1 MKKGTKA
8 LLAIALAS
16 VICGLGLFAAA
27 VAVAGGRFDAFQTRV
42 YEEKSFS
49 AQIDGLSLVS
59 VRDDNH
65 AIRFV
70 RSDDSQI
77 HVTYYESDRE
87 FYDIRTENGTLEI
100 VYRNDRKWYE
110 KLFNLNFQ
118 QISVTVALPD
128 EYVGAIAADTSNSTV
143 TVTGLDIDGDMN
155 LKTDNGRI
163 EIRDSSAMNISAV
176 TSNGAVLLKGVETGA
191 GIRAETSNGR
201 MTAELVRCGTELT
214 LTTSNGAVSLDSIFA
229 GEAITLKS
237 SNGSIAGSI
246 DDWEGNYRITSKT
259 SNGENHLPE
268 DWGSGDK
275 RLDVKTSNGTIDIEF
290 LKSGD

>member
-65 AIRFV
+65 AVRFV

-118 QISVTVALPD
+118 KISVTVALPA

-143 TVTGLDIDGDMN
+143 TVNGLDIDGDMN

-176 TSNGAVLLKGVETGA
+176 TSNGAVLLK
-191 GIRAETSNGR
+191 GR